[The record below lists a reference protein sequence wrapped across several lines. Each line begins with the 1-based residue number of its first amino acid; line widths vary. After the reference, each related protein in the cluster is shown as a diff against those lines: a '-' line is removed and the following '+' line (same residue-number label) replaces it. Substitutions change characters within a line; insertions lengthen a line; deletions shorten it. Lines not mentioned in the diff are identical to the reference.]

1 MTLTLGDDDDD
12 SVGGG
17 DEAAGK
23 FGFHFDGPKRE
34 WLKIKPELKMQ
45 SSVVRTL

>member
-17 DEAAGK
+17 NEAAGK
-23 FGFHFDGPKRE
+23 FGFHFDGPERE
-34 WLKIKPELKMQ
+34 WLKMKPELNMLFKN
-45 SSVVRTL
+45 